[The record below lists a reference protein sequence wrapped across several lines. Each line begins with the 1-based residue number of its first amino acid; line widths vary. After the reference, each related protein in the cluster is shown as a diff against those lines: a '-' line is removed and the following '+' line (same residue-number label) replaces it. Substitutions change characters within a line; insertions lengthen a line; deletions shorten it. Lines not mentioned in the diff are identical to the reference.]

1 MATLLGRPAPTGGAA
16 GTRKDRRVVERT
28 AEQGNTQRSGA
39 GRGPWDTQRSG
50 CGPPE
55 TSPDRV
61 DPSALR
67 WLIGHELR
75 AAREQAGYTQT
86 AAARVLDCTHAK
98 INYLEQGKNQ
108 QRPDEVGRLLR
119 SYGADPTDVERL
131 ASLAAAADRG
141 TWWAP
146 FADVVP
152 DWLRTFVGLEGLAS
166 AAFAYEPLLLHGL
179 LQTRAYARALLV
191 DALRVPVVDVERVVA
206 LRLARQQR
214 LHDQTHPLH
223 YEAVIEETILDRLV
237 GGTATMAEQL
247 DHLLTLSEQDNVV
260 IRVMPLA
267 VAVHDGLDG
276 EFTLLDFDAARSIG
290 YVEFQD
296 GAVYVQDPDRIGGY
310 RTAAARLRAAA
321 LPEDVSL
328 EVIRARRAA
337 LGP

>member
-1 MATLLGRPAPTGGAA
+1 VVDRSVA
-16 GTRKDRRVVERT
+16 G
-28 AEQGNTQRSGA
+28 
-39 GRGPWDTQRSG
+39 
-50 CGPPE
+50 
-55 TSPDRV
+55 PDRI

-75 AAREQAGYTQT
+75 AAREQAGHTQS
-86 AAARVLDCTHAK
+86 AAARVLGCTHAK

-108 QRPDEVGRLLR
+108 QRPDEVGMLLR
-119 SYGADPTDVERL
+119 SYGADPGDVERL
-131 ASLAAAADRG
+131 ASLASAADRG

-166 AAFAYEPLLLHGL
+166 ASFAYEPLLLHGL
-179 LQTRAYARALLV
+179 LQTRAYATALLV
-191 DALRVPVVDVERVVA
+191 DPLRVPVVDVERVVG

-214 LHDQTHPLH
+214 LHDRARPLH

-237 GGTATMAEQL
+237 GGPAVMAEQL
-247 DHLLTLSEQDNVV
+247 DHLLALSAQDNVT

-310 RTAAARLRAAA
+310 RTAAVRLRDAA
-321 LPEDVSL
+321 LPEDASR
-328 EVIRARRAA
+328 EVIRDRRAA
-337 LGP
+337 LDS

>member
-1 MATLLGRPAPTGGAA
+1 MDRTA
-16 GTRKDRRVVERT
+16 GTGDAERR
-28 AEQGNTQRSGA
+28 GSG
-39 GRGPWDTQRSG
+39 G
-50 CGPPE
+50 
-55 TSPDRV
+55 PDRS

-75 AAREQAGYTQT
+75 SARESAGHTQT
-86 AAARVLDCTHAK
+86 AAARVLGCTHAK

-108 QRPDEVGRLLR
+108 QRPDEVARLLR
-119 SYGADPTDVERL
+119 SYGADAADVDRL
-131 ASLAAAADRG
+131 ASLASAADRG

-152 DWLRTFVGLEGLAS
+152 DWLRTFVGLEGLATV
-166 AAFAYEPLLLHGL
+166 AFAYEPLLLHGL
-179 LQTRAYARALLV
+179 LQTRAYATALLA
-191 DALRVPVVDVERVVA
+191 DALRVPVVDVDRVVA

-214 LHDQTHPLH
+214 LHDTARPLH

-237 GGTATMAEQL
+237 GGPAVMAEQL
-247 DHLLTLSEQDNVV
+247 DHLLTLSEQQNVS

-310 RTAAARLRAAA
+310 RTAAARLRSAA
-321 LPEDVSL
+321 LPPDASL
-328 EVIRARRAA
+328 QVIRDRRTA
-337 LGP
+337 LRP

>member
-1 MATLLGRPAPTGGAA
+1 M
-16 GTRKDRRVVERT
+16 
-28 AEQGNTQRSGA
+28 QGDTQRSGA
-39 GRGPWDTQRSG
+39 GQPGPAGRDAPRGPDRS
-50 CGPPE
+50 
-55 TSPDRV
+55 

-75 AAREQAGYTQT
+75 AAREQAGHTQT

-108 QRPDEVGRLLR
+108 QRPDEVVRLLQ
-119 SYGADPTDVERL
+119 SYGASTSDIGRL
-131 ASLAAAADRG
+131 ASLASNADRG

-152 DWLRTFVGLEGLAS
+152 DWLRTFVGLEGLAT

-179 LQTRAYARALLV
+179 LQTRAYATALLE
-191 DALRVPVVDVERVVA
+191 DALRVPVVDVDHVVG

-214 LHDQTHPLH
+214 LHDDGRPLR

-237 GGTATMAEQL
+237 GGPTVMADQL
-247 DHLLTLSEQDNVV
+247 DHLLLLSEQDNVV

-310 RTAAARLRAAA
+310 RTAAARLRSAA
-321 LPEDVSL
+321 LPEDASL

-337 LGP
+337 LRS